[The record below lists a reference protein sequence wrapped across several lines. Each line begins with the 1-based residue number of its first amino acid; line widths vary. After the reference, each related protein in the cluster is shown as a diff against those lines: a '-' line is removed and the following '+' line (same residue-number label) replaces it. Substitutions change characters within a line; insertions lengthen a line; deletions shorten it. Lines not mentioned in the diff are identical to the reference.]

1 MAARLT
7 SIVESRL
14 LAALRIGGLAR
25 APLPP
30 SSHSSFETQTLLCI
44 TNRFE
49 AALRLRGRTEPTA
62 GRAPHARTQ
71 LSVTAAAPGGA
82 AAAAAAAAPY
92 DYAAVLTPRVVM
104 AAALPTVE
112 GGGGGV
118 LDGVAERRGGLDGLA
133 ERGGE
138 ALWPLPGGAADVDGV
153 GAGIGDAVG
162 DGQDSGADGAG
173 GAGDAEGGRSP
184 AAPLSLHGGIK
195 RSVLKKKRRH
205 GFLRRLE
212 TTGGRRVLSKR
223 RIKGRK
229 FLTV

>member
-1 MAARLT
+1 MAARLP

-14 LAALRIGGLAR
+14 LAALRMGGLAR
-25 APLPP
+25 ATPTTP
-30 SSHSSFETQTLLCI
+30 SSHSFEPQTLLCI
-44 TNRFE
+44 TGRFE
-49 AALRLRGRTEPTA
+49 AALRLRGRAEPAA
-62 GRAPHARTQ
+62 GRAPHARAQ
-71 LSVTAAAPGGA
+71 LSAPAAAPGGA
-82 AAAAAAAAPY
+82 AAAAAAPFDYVAAAAAAAAAP
-92 DYAAVLTPRVVM
+92 AAV
-104 AAALPTVE
+104 AAALPAI
-112 GGGGGV
+112 GGGGGG

-138 ALWPLPGGAADVDGV
+138 ALWPLPDGV

-162 DGQDSGADGAG
+162 DGQDGQDGGAG
-173 GAGDAEGGRSP
+173 GAEGGRAP
-184 AAPLSLHGGIK
+184 AVPLSLHGGIK